1 MILDGVAIWQFT
13 DSVLYECGDDPCFR
27 RLYIDLE
34 RCSLR
39 VWRWSLDDI
48 ITALQVE
55 VFSTRVEMILAK
67 LLLRPL
73 TGSVLYEC
81 GGRYYYIN
89 MPLIKQSILYLRG
102 KLKIAMVLIL
112 KSLKIS
118 YCARLL
124 IIKFKRL
131 ILGAFYL
138 LSVSYNKVRCF
149 FTIVKVILI

>member
-1 MILDGVAIWQFT
+1 M
-13 DSVLYECGDDPCFR
+13 
-27 RLYIDLE
+27 
-34 RCSLR
+34 
-39 VWRWSLDDI
+39 
-48 ITALQVE
+48 
-55 VFSTRVEMILAK
+55 FSTRVEMILAK

-73 TGSVLYEC
+73 TGSVLYES